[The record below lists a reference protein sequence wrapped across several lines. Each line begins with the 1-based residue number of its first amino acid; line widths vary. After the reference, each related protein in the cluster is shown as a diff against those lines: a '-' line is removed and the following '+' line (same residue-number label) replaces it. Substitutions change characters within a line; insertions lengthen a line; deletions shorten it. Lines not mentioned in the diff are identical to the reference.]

1 MGEIIFL
8 LCFAVIS
15 LIMFYLT
22 GDFRVSKMDTSGGAA
37 LFPRIV
43 IVILLVFLAIRVIEI
58 LRSKEKKK
66 FSGRELFTG
75 SRLYFITGFVLYVVL
90 LKPLGYII
98 ATSLFL
104 VFTVNRFYQIEN
116 GTLGTMV
123 QIVVRNMIMIFFVL
137 AMNWAFGTI
146 LSVML
151 PTGPLPT

>member
-58 LRSKEKKK
+58 LRSKEKKG
-66 FSGRELFTG
+66 FAGRELLAG
-75 SRLYFITGFVLYVVL
+75 SRFYFITGFVLYVIL

-104 VFTVNRFYQIEN
+104 VFTVNRFYRIEN
-116 GTLGTMV
+116 GTLGTMA